1 VYRNNSRDKEQA
13 SPRTAAYR
21 RFKHR
26 LVAGLLGISLL
37 AVLVC
42 AWEFRSSYTDKVSA
56 GHTQTQNLARAV
68 EAHVL
73 YSIQFADVSLVTF
86 SNALR
91 LLPPEKRNSTPT
103 VKALMSARSTVF
115 ADDFWNL
122 YIGPDGKGIATSNKL
137 MPLGASYLDR
147 DYFQY
152 HAQGRNKGLYVGGPV
167 IGRISGRKVF
177 FISRRIESDDGT
189 FLGVIAAPIDAGRF
203 AKVFEDSRFNNDVTI
218 ALLHR
223 GGKVIARAPQFDDT
237 FAVDMH
243 DADVFKRL
251 QTFNQ
256 GTFETVSA
264 IDGRP
269 HLYSFRALNGLPL
282 VVAVGIS
289 NLAAAES
296 LNQNVLI
303 GGVGVLS
310 MVVIMVLSAYF
321 ALRAYRA
328 AEGRELRYRE
338 LYDSSRETELKLLES
353 ERRLRLITDTLPVL
367 IGHIDCNERFIFANK
382 TYEDMFDIAWS
393 DIAHSTVAE
402 VLGPETYKI
411 TKPYIDAALN
421 GETVHFERPR
431 THHGKQH
438 CDAVHYIPDKDANGV
453 VHGFF
458 LMVEDITG
466 RKRAEESR
474 LLAALVYDNTSEG
487 MLILDTQGAVIDV
500 NPAFTRLTGFAL
512 EEIAGK
518 HLSTLAS
525 ERHDKE
531 FFQTIRSSIVKTGQW
546 HGEIWNRHKNG
557 ESYLIAITFNTVCN
571 ERGEPFRRVALFSD
585 ITKKKASEELIWS
598 QANFDPLT
606 GLPNRRMFHER
617 LRMEMKK
624 TDRSHLQMALVFIDL
639 DHFKDINDTLGH
651 AQGDVLLKEAA
662 QRLSASV
669 RGTDT
674 VARLGGD
681 EFTVILSEVS
691 NASDVARIGEDILRR
706 LSEPFQ
712 LGDNQGHI
720 SASIGITLYP
730 DDGSTVEVLLKNADQ
745 AMYAAKEQGRN
756 RYNYF
761 APFMQEATQVRK
773 LLTKELRE
781 AVANDQFRVV
791 YQTIVELK
799 TGEIQKAE
807 ALVRWQHPV
816 RGMLAPSDFIGIAE
830 STGMIVSIG
839 DWVFRQAAHEVKRL
853 QQFAGKGFQICV
865 NKSAMQFRD
874 GASQYQEWL
883 DYLDQLGLSGNSI
896 IVEVTE
902 QLLQDASNQVTDKL
916 LAFRDAG
923 IQVSLDDFGTGYSSL
938 SFLKRFDI
946 DYLKINPRFVSNL
959 TAGSDDVLLCE
970 AIVVMAHKLGMKV
983 IAEGIETEEQLDYLT
998 RAGCDYGQGFLF
1010 TKPVR
1015 AEELEGLLQLRQAT
1029 CG

>member
-1 VYRNNSRDKEQA
+1 MYKNKSRDKEQA
-13 SPRTAAYR
+13 SPPTAAYR

-37 AVLVC
+37 AVLIC
-42 AWEFRSSYTDKVSA
+42 AWEFHSSYTDKLNE
-56 GHTQTQNLARAV
+56 GRTQTQNLARAV

-73 YSIQFADVSLVTF
+73 YSIRFADVSLIAL
-86 SNALR
+86 SNAIKVLS
-91 LLPPEKRNSTPT
+91 PDKRNATAI
-103 VKALMSARSTVF
+103 VQALMSARPVF
-115 ADDFWNL
+115 GDDFWNL
-122 YIGPDGKGIATSNKL
+122 YIGPDGKGVATSNKL
-137 MPLGASYLDR
+137 PVEGVSYLDR

-152 HAQGRNKGLYVGGPV
+152 HARTRSKSLYVGGPV
-167 IGRISGRKVF
+167 IGRVSGRKVF

-203 AKVFEDSRFNNDVTI
+203 AKVFEDSRFNHDVTI
-218 ALLHR
+218 SLLHR
-223 GGKVIARAPQFDDT
+223 NGKVIARAPQFDDT
-237 FAVDMH
+237 FAVDMR

-251 QTFNQ
+251 QTVDQ
-256 GTFETVSA
+256 GTFETVSV

-269 HLYSFRALNGLPL
+269 QLYSFRALAGLPL
-282 VVAVGIS
+282 VVGVGIT
-289 NLAAAES
+289 NLTVAES

-303 GGVGVLS
+303 AGLGVLS
-310 MVVIMVLSAYF
+310 MVAIMLLFAYF

-328 AEGRELRYRE
+328 AE
-338 LYDSSRETELKLLES
+338 D
-353 ERRLRLITDTLPVL
+353 
-367 IGHIDCNERFIFANK
+367 
-382 TYEDMFDIAWS
+382 
-393 DIAHSTVAE
+393 
-402 VLGPETYKI
+402 
-411 TKPYIDAALN
+411 
-421 GETVHFERPR
+421 
-431 THHGKQH
+431 
-438 CDAVHYIPDKDANGV
+438 
-453 VHGFF
+453 
-458 LMVEDITG
+458 G

-474 LLAALVYDNTSEG
+474 LLAALVYDNASEG
-487 MLILDTQGAVIDV
+487 MMILDAHGAILDV
-500 NPAFTRLTGFAL
+500 NPAFSRLTGFGL

-525 ERHDKE
+525 ERHDHE
-531 FFQTIRSSIVKTGQW
+531 FFQAIRASIAKTGQW
-546 HGEIWNRHKNG
+546 RGEIWNRHKNG
-557 ESYLIAITFNTVCN
+557 ESYLISIAFNTVCN

-585 ITKKKASEELIWS
+585 ITKKKASEELIWT

-624 TDRSHLQMALVFIDL
+624 TDRSHLPMALVFIDL
-639 DHFKDINDTLGH
+639 DHFKEVNDTLGH

-662 QRLSASV
+662 QRLAASV

-681 EFTVILSEVS
+681 EFTVILSEIS
-691 NASDVARIGEDILRR
+691 NAADVVRIADDILKR
-706 LSEPFQ
+706 LTAPFR
-712 LGDNQGHI
+712 LGDNQAYI

-730 DDGSTVEVLLKNADQ
+730 DDGTTVEVLLKNADQ
-745 AMYAAKEQGRN
+745 AMYAAKDQGRN

-761 APFMQEATQVRK
+761 APFMQEATRVRK
-773 LLTKELRE
+773 LLTEELRE
-781 AVANDQFRVV
+781 AIANEQFRVV

-816 RGMLAPSDFIGIAE
+816 RGMLAPNEFIDIAE
-830 STGMIVSIG
+830 STGLIVGIG

-853 QQFAGKGFQICV
+853 QEFAGKDFQICV
-865 NKSAMQFRD
+865 NRSAMQFRE
-874 GASQYQEWL
+874 GASHYDEWL
-883 DYLDQLGLSGNSI
+883 GYLDKLGLSGSSI

-902 QLLQDASNQVTDKL
+902 HLLQDANSQVTDKL

-959 TAGSDDVLLCE
+959 SAGSDDILLCE

-983 IAEGIETEEQLDYLT
+983 IAEGIETEAQLEYLT

-1015 AEELEGLLQLRQAT
+1015 AEELESLLQLRQT
-1029 CG
+1029 NCG